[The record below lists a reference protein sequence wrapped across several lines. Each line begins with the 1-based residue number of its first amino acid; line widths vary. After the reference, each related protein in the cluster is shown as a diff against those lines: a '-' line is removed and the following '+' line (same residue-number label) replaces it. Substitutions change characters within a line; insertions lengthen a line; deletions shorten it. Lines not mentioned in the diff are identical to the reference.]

1 MLFQVRAFIPHAY
14 RSSPYCSYWVV
25 TNTMEQALLQAEE
38 QAKKASPGRYSIE
51 SVTLMAPN
59 EGAELILVDHA
70 AV

>member
-1 MLFQVRAFIPHAY
+1 
-14 RSSPYCSYWVV
+14 
-25 TNTMEQALLQAEE
+25 MEQALLQAEE